1 MSVYHYRCYLL
12 FIELNEMFYLHSV
25 WENKQMPAL
34 DADIILTTERKGSIL
49 KLTWFNS
56 KLKKLYKII
65 SATDLA
71 IRKVDH

>member
-1 MSVYHYRCYLL
+1 
-12 FIELNEMFYLHSV
+12 
-25 WENKQMPAL
+25 MPAL

-56 KLKKLYKII
+56 KLYKII

>member
-1 MSVYHYRCYLL
+1 
-12 FIELNEMFYLHSV
+12 
-25 WENKQMPAL
+25 MPAI

-56 KLKKLYKII
+56 KIKKIYKII
-65 SATDLA
+65 SATRLA